1 MQRRAVAAAAAATR
15 KNDVAIAN
23 GSKYDDDDDA
33 KPLMDDDDA
42 DDNSGNGKRSS
53 SSSSST
59 RLTKSRNN
67 LCVCTILL
75 LLLVLVMMVAVWVGL
90 GMSSHLSHTV
100 RIEKSEGKNDK
111 LLPKHNVGGDS
122 VDNDFGISAH
132 YNHNDDIRM
141 TTSPTTN
148 ATLHIIFSTD
158 CEFHTICTDAIIY
171 LLSFVSLLT

>member
-53 SSSSST
+53 SSST

-67 LCVCTILL
+67 FCVCTILL

-122 VDNDFGISAH
+122 VDNDFGIAAH